1 MGIAWVSVGE
11 MSYVIVGVGVGVAWV
26 SIGERVK

>member
-1 MGIAWVSVGE
+1 VGIAWVSVGE

>member
-1 MGIAWVSVGE
+1 VVIAWVSVGE